1 MGETMRAA
9 INALLSRTGG
19 QSASFMLVLATNRPQ
34 DLDPAVLDRMDEA
47 LEFPLPGAAERTI
60 TVSSGATGIS
70 LASAASGGAIAKAT
84 EVWSGLNVA
93 GGTASPLRSAT
104 VR

>member
-47 LEFPLPGAAERTI
+47 L
-60 TVSSGATGIS
+60 
-70 LASAASGGAIAKAT
+70 
-84 EVWSGLNVA
+84 
-93 GGTASPLRSAT
+93 
-104 VR
+104 